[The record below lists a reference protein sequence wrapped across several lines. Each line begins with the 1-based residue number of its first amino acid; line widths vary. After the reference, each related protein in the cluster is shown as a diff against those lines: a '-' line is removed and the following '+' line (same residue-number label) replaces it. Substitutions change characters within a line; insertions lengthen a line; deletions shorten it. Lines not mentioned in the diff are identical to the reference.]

1 MVRGGVIPQHCDD
14 EEDDDDGETESSVIL
29 KCHSLFFLCFEIFSY
44 FQCQNLNT
52 PCKD

>member
-14 EEDDDDGETESSVIL
+14 EKDDDDGETESSVIL

-52 PCKD
+52 PCED